1 MPTKTWKLIDDS
13 QDLCLESLEI
23 SGDEIGGAAAGS
35 RVTLRTLRGGL
46 REGVRLLEIDNG
58 TLRVALLPDRGMSIW
73 KMCHGDVE
81 IGWPSPIRGPVHP
94 RWVPVGESSGLGFLD
109 GFDEML
115 VRCGLVSN
123 GAPEF
128 DESGRVRY
136 PLHGRIGNLPA
147 HHLSVAMDAGTG
159 TIVVTGT
166 VDETRFHFEKLRLSS
181 SLILAPDAP
190 YIMITDGVENLSGN
204 PTEMQLLYHINFGA
218 PIHGPGS
225 QIVAAVKEIVP
236 RNAHAA
242 GEIDAWNE
250 FGPAEV
256 GSEERVFFFDLLAD
270 EQGVCET
277 LLKGPDGSR
286 GVSVK
291 FNKSQL
297 PHFTL
302 WKNTPPLADGYVT
315 GLEPGTNFPNP
326 RSFEGRQGRVVKLES
341 GQMAQ
346 FNLSIRVLPDA
357 EKIAEVERSI
367 RTLQESAEP
376 LIHREPQPGWVAD

>member
-13 QDLCLESLEI
+13 QDLCLESIQI
-23 SGDEIGGAAAGS
+23 SGDEIGGAAAGNKVS
-35 RVTLRTLRGGL
+35 LRTLRGGL
-46 REGVRLLEIDNG
+46 RDGVRLLEIDNG
-58 TLRVALLPDRGMSIW
+58 RLRVALLPDRGMSIW
-73 KMCHGDVE
+73 KMWHGDTE

-94 RWVPVGESSGLGFLD
+94 RWVPVAESSGLGFLD

-128 DESGRVRY
+128 DEQGRVRY

-147 HHLSVAMDAGTG
+147 HQLSVAIDDETG
-159 TIVVTGT
+159 TVVVTGT

-190 YIMITDGVENLSGN
+190 YVMITDGVENLSGN
-204 PTEMQLLYHINFGA
+204 PAEMQLLYHINFGA

-242 GEIDAWNE
+242 GEIEAWNE
-250 FGPAEV
+250 FGRAEV
-256 GSEERVFFFDLLAD
+256 GSEERVFFFDLIAD
-270 EQGVCET
+270 EEGVT
-277 LLKGPDGSR
+277 QALLKGPDSSR
-286 GVSVK
+286 GVCVR

-326 RSFEGRQGRVVKLES
+326 RSFEGSQGRVVKLDS
-341 GQMAQ
+341 GEMAI

-357 EKIAEVERSI
+357 EQVAEVERSI
-367 RTLQESAEP
+367 RKLQESAEP
-376 LIHREPQPGWVAD
+376 IIHHEPPPGWVAD

>member
-1 MPTKTWKLIDDS
+1 MSTKTWKLIDDS
-13 QDLCLESLEI
+13 QDLCLETIEI

-35 RVTLRTLRGGL
+35 TVRLRTLRGGL
-46 REGVRLLEIDNG
+46 RDGVRLLEIDNG

-73 KMCHGDVE
+73 KMWHGETE

-128 DESGRVRY
+128 DDQGRVRY

-147 HHLSVAMDAGTG
+147 QQLSVEIDEQSG
-159 TIVVTGT
+159 TIIVKAT
-166 VDETRFHFEKLRLSS
+166 VDECRFHFQKLRLHTTI
-181 SLILAPDAP
+181 ILGPDVP
-190 YIMITDGVENLSGN
+190 YVMITDGIENLSGN
-204 PTEMQLLYHINFGA
+204 PAEAQLLYHINFGA

-225 QIVAAVKEIVP
+225 QIVAPVKEIVP

-242 GEIDAWNE
+242 AEIDAWNE
-250 FGPAEV
+250 FEPAEV
-256 GSEERVFFFDLLAD
+256 GSEERVFFFELLAD
-270 EQGVCET
+270 DEGDSET
-277 LLKGPDGSR
+277 LLKSPDGSR

-291 FNKSQL
+291 FDKSQL

-326 RSFEGRQGRVVKLES
+326 RSFESSQNRVVKLVAGE
-341 GQMAQ
+341 MAN
-346 FNLSIRVLPDA
+346 FNLSIRILPDA
-357 EKIAEVERSI
+357 EQVTEVERTI
-367 RTLQESAEP
+367 RKLQESAEP
-376 LIHREPQPGWVAD
+376 IIHREPQPGWVAD